1 MDRGNTKQEI
11 LEASLDL
18 FSVQGFEAT
27 SISQIANAVGIR
39 KASLYS
45 HFENKQA
52 ILDALVKDVLDQYGE
67 HSIFAQADWDKPD
80 DMADQQALTPDA
92 AAQDCGYG
100 GEFVMDRGNTKQEI
114 LEAALE
120 LFSVQGFEATSIAQ
134 IASAVGIRKASLYSH
149 FDHKQAIL
157 DALVQE
163 VMEQYEEHSL
173 FARADWEKDAGNP
186 PQTSEDAVQMIQGQI
201 RYILHD
207 PAISRARKM
216 LVIEQFQNPELAKL
230 QTKQNYSDVLRYF
243 TGLVKQLIRQGML
256 AEDDPEIMAAQ
267 FCLPISVWINLCDRE
282 PERETEVMEIVSKHI
297 RQFFRR
303 YQRTANLD

>member
-1 MDRGNTKQEI
+1 
-11 LEASLDL
+11 
-18 FSVQGFEAT
+18 
-27 SISQIANAVGIR
+27 
-39 KASLYS
+39 
-45 HFENKQA
+45 
-52 ILDALVKDVLDQYGE
+52 
-67 HSIFAQADWDKPD
+67 
-80 DMADQQALTPDA
+80 
-92 AAQDCGYG
+92 
-100 GEFVMDRGNTKQEI
+100 MDRGNTKQEI

-216 LVIEQFQNPELAKL
+216 LVIEQFRNAELAKM

-243 TGLVKQLIRQGML
+243 TGLVKRLIRQGVL

-267 FCLPISVWINLCDRE
+267 LCLPISVWINICDRE
-282 PERETEVMEIVSKHI
+282 PERETEVMEMVSKHI

-303 YQRTANLD
+303 YQQPER